1 MLWSLEVT
9 MATRI
14 MQDYWYLALQDGR
27 YDDRTFLT
35 EREAREALRRLPR
48 FTRRGVCVMSGQRQ
62 IAAVDL
68 IPGHTYTAIV
78 DD

>member
-1 MLWSLEVT
+1 

-14 MQDYWYLALQDGR
+14 MQDYWYLAVQDGK

-48 FTRRGVCVMSGQRQ
+48 FTRRGVCIMSGQRE
-62 IAAVDL
+62 ITAAELVA
-68 IPGHTYTAIV
+68 GRTYTAVV